1 MSSPRYTPNDLGEM
15 ELVLGDCANVTPLF
29 VFNRDT
35 IVPDD
40 SETGS
45 ETSSESQIDDASN
58 GTPMLESDED
68 PCPTGS
74 LNRARKRRR
83 TRGPNASEGL
93 QQMLE
98 EFEKNWEDAKIAN
111 TVAREEERKGREQF
125 LDIMKKSQQSMSDA
139 MDILRS
145 MAQKM

>member
-1 MSSPRYTPNDLGEM
+1 M

-35 IVPDD
+35 IVPDY

-58 GTPMLESDED
+58 GAPMLESDGD
-68 PCPTGS
+68 PCLTGS

-98 EFEKNWEDAKIAN
+98 EFEKNWKDAKIAD
-111 TVAREEERKGREQF
+111 TLAREEERRTESSF
-125 LDIMKKSQQSMSDA
+125 WIS
-139 MDILRS
+139 
-145 MAQKM
+145 